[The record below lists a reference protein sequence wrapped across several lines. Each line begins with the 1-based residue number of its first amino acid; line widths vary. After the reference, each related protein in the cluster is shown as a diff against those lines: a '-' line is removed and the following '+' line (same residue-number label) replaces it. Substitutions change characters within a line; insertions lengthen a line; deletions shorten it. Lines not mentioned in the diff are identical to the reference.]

1 MHIALISLLLMQ
13 TAAAKVDEPTKAER
27 LQAMT
32 ALSREIEAEY
42 VEIDLAK
49 TIAKAIQDWTKTK
62 EFDGLQ
68 SNTEF
73 ADKVNALLKSKVTDA
88 HFRFRYIPNGI
99 PKRERPGEPSAEE
112 MKRYREIVR
121 MSNANFEKVERLPG
135 NIGYVKFNGFA
146 EPADMAQPLEGA
158 MRFLGNCDAFIVD
171 LRSNGGGSPSGVQL
185 FCSYFFDEKPV
196 HLNNIYFRQA
206 DKLTKTEFWTLKEV
220 KGPRFPNAA
229 LYVLTSKRTG
239 SGAEECAYNFQQ
251 LKRGTIIG
259 EPTWGGA
266 NPGGMVRLT
275 DHFACFIPS
284 GKAENPHSKKNWEAV
299 GVIPDVAVSPADGL
313 KTAQV
318 MALKSLIEKATDA
331 ELKKELESLLKGL
344 QDGD

>member
-1 MHIALISLLLMQ
+1 MQIALISILLMQ
-13 TAAAKVDEPTKAER
+13 AAPAKVDEPTKAER

-42 VEIDLAK
+42 VDIDLAK
-49 TIAKAIQDWTKTK
+49 TIAKAIRDWTKTK
-62 EFDGLQ
+62 EFEDIG
-68 SNTEF
+68 TGVEF
-73 ADKVNALLKSKVTDA
+73 ATKVNGLLKSKVTDA
-88 HFRFRYIPNGI
+88 HFRFRYVAKGI
-99 PKRERPGEPSAEE
+99 PQRERPGEPSAEE
-112 MKRYREIVR
+112 IKRYRESIR
-121 MSNANFEKVERLPG
+121 FSNANFQKVERLPG
-135 NIGYVKFNGFA
+135 NIGYIKFDGFA
-146 EPADMAQPLEGA
+146 SPEEMAQPLEGA
-158 MRFLGNCDAFIVD
+158 MRFLANSDAFIVD
-171 LRSNGGGSPSGVQL
+171 LRSNGGGDPAGVQL

-206 DKLTKTEFWTLKEV
+206 DKLIKNEFWTLKEV
-220 KGPRFPNAA
+220 NGPRFPSAP

-251 LKRGTIIG
+251 LKRGVIIG

-284 GKAENPHSKKNWEAV
+284 GKAENPHSKKNWEGT
-299 GVIPDVAVSPADGL
+299 GVAPDIAVSPADGL

-318 MALKSLIEKATDA
+318 MALKTLIEKTMDD
-331 ELKKELESLLKGL
+331 EVKKELEALLKGL
-344 QDGD
+344 QSGD